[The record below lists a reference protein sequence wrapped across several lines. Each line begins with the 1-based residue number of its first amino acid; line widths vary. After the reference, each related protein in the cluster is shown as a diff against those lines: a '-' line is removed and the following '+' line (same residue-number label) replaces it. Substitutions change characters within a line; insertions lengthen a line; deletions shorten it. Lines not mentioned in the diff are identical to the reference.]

1 LNRVEILLE
10 QTLSDWQSWSASK
23 PVVIEPLE
31 GGRTNH
37 SFLVEAGSQQVVVRI
52 NAENGQSLGID
63 RQREADILSLLQP
76 VGCVPEIRFMNDQ
89 VLISEFIA
97 GRKLTFDDLK
107 KTGNLKKITQLLNKI
122 QAIPLPENSQRRSYV
137 DYCQHYIQQLPK
149 SRQASEK
156 SVIKELVCVAEQV
169 DQSSWPSVI
178 SHYDL
183 VPENLIETEQG
194 LFILDWEYAAYG
206 HPAIDFVRLY
216 GGGYS
221 HPDAENLLI
230 LQKGIDELW
239 SFLQG

>member
-10 QTLSDWQSWSASK
+10 QTLSGWQSWSASK

-97 GRKLTFDDLK
+97 GHQWTGDHLK
-107 KTGNLKKITQLLNKI
+107 STDNFEKITQLLNKI

-137 DYCQHYIQQLPK
+137 DYCQHYIQQLPE

-156 SVIKELVCVAEQV
+156 SIIKELICVAEQV
-169 DQSSWPSVI
+169 DQSSWAPVI
-178 SHYDL
+178 SHHDL

-194 LFILDWEYAAYG
+194 VFLLDWEYAAYG

-216 GGGYS
+216 GGDYS
-221 HPDAENLLI
+221 HPITGQVLL
-230 LQKGIDELW
+230 LQQGVDELW
-239 SFLQG
+239 SLVQG

>member
-1 LNRVEILLE
+1 MNRVEILLE

-97 GRKLTFDDLK
+97 GRQWTDDHLK
-107 KTGNLKKITQLLNKI
+107 STENFEKITRLLNKI
-122 QAIPLPENSQRRSYV
+122 QGIPLPENSQRRSYV

-156 SVIKELVCVAEQV
+156 SVIKALEHVALEV
-169 DQSSWPSVI
+169 DQSSWEPVI
-178 SHYDL
+178 SHHDL

-221 HPDAENLLI
+221 HPITEKILL

-239 SFLQG
+239 SLVQG

>member
-1 LNRVEILLE
+1 MLLE

-23 PVVIEPLE
+23 PVVIEPLK

-37 SFLVEAGSQQVVVRI
+37 SFLIEVGSQRAVVRI
-52 NAENGQSLGID
+52 NAENSHSLGID
-63 RQREADILSLLQP
+63 RQQEADILSLLQP
-76 VGCVPEIRFMNDQ
+76 VGGVPKIHFMNDQ
-89 VLISEFIA
+89 VLISEFID
-97 GRKLTFDDLK
+97 GRQWTDDHLK
-107 KTGNLKKITQLLNKI
+107 STENFEKITRLLNKI
-122 QAIPLPENSQRRSYV
+122 QGIPLPKNSQRRSYV

-156 SVIKELVCVAEQV
+156 SVIKALEHVALEV
-169 DQSSWPSVI
+169 DQSSWEPVI
-178 SHYDL
+178 SHHDL

-221 HPDAENLLI
+221 HPITEKILL

-239 SFLQG
+239 SLVQG